1 MKTCSSLLFLAAMA
15 AGSVLTAAAATSSA
29 VTVKFNESDKFTD
42 AASHF
47 GGGTDKYYLEM
58 LSEHLQ
64 KAAGGKLAPGQRL
77 EVTFTD
83 IDLAGDFIPGNPSTQ
98 DIRIIKD
105 IYIPRMVLSF
115 RLLDADGKVIKEGE
129 RKLTD
134 LNFMSNLGIIDRNLP
149 LFYDKAL
156 LTDWVRKELK
166 S

>member
-1 MKTCSSLLFLAAMA
+1 MKSSSTLLFLAAMA
-15 AGSVLTAAAATSSA
+15 AGTVLTAAESKSSA

-47 GGGTDKYYLEM
+47 NGGTDKYYLDT

-64 KAAGGKLAPGQRL
+64 KVAARELAPGQKL

-83 IDLAGDFIPGNPSTQ
+83 IDLAGEFIPTNPSRS
-98 DIRIIKD
+98 DVRIVKD

-134 LNFMSNLGIIDRNLP
+134 LNFMSNMGMFERNEP

-156 LTDWVRKELK
+156 ITDWVKKELRP
-166 S
+166 